1 MVIEVEGGGCEG
13 TKLRDAHRCEIQS
26 YLRRSSRNIISF
38 CSLECIDITL
48 MHCKYRLRLSCQG
61 IMQNFQLVRAC
72 YARICFVSS
81 FKPRNTLQGKFQE
94 SVSAH
99 NEVSS
104 SFKVTE
110 IVGQPP
116 TVCVKDSL
124 TRLLKN
130 GFLRS
135 YFYTCHRD
143 SFFLCLFIACIVQEC
158 TVVPR
163 NRENPCIKYYI
174 SRWMIN
180 QINIISMIVFVN
192 ETCFNLA
199 NTREAKNINTGE

>member
-1 MVIEVEGGGCEG
+1 MVIGVEGGGCEG
-13 TKLRDAHRCEIQS
+13 TKLRDARRCEIQS
-26 YLRRSSRNIISF
+26 YLRSSSRNIISF
-38 CSLECIDITL
+38 CSLVCIDITL
-48 MHCKYRLRLSCQG
+48 MHCKYRLRLSCQS
-61 IMQNFQLVRAC
+61 ITQNFQLVRVR
-72 YARICFVSS
+72 YTRICFVSS

-99 NEVSS
+99 DRVSS

-110 IVGQPP
+110 IVGQTP

-143 SFFLCLFIACIVQEC
+143 SFFLCLFIACIVRGC
-158 TVVPR
+158 TIVPQ
-163 NRENPCIKYYI
+163 NRE
-174 SRWMIN
+174 S
-180 QINIISMIVFVN
+180 
-192 ETCFNLA
+192 LH
-199 NTREAKNINTGE
+199 